1 MSHAFYTETFLLK
14 RINCFGLQVF
24 LHSFGETWGV
34 CHQNS
39 TGNNQTISHLAWSSA
54 ARRSWSW
61 VRFSWKLG
69 LEVCFCKTRP
79 KSDTRP
85 LLLEVP
91 GNNGLFD
98 GEPEFGSHSSLHF
111 KERKTLKK
119 RNNLNLSTANTFLLE
134 TLEMLRILESRGKIS
149 RMFARMR
156 Q

>member
-1 MSHAFYTETFLLK
+1 MSWVASIST
-14 RINCFGLQVF
+14 
-24 LHSFGETWGV
+24 FGETWEI

-39 TGNNQTISHLAWSSA
+39 TGNNKTISHLEWSSA

-61 VRFSWKLG
+61 VRFSWKFG

-98 GEPEFGSHSSLHF
+98 GEPEFRSHSSLHF

-119 RNNLNLSTANTFLLE
+119 EIPWICGRLTLFFLL
-134 TLEMLRILESRGKIS
+134 MFRILESRFPECLQECVSES
-149 RMFARMR
+149 RNLSSVKTK
-156 Q
+156 